1 VEVKPVRKQMLKFQ
15 SEREN
20 CHPWKWSAHHRPHW
34 KEAEPSV
41 EIGQEGVHSEDDPE
55 QQQKARVRE

>member
-1 VEVKPVRKQMLKFQ
+1 MLKFQ